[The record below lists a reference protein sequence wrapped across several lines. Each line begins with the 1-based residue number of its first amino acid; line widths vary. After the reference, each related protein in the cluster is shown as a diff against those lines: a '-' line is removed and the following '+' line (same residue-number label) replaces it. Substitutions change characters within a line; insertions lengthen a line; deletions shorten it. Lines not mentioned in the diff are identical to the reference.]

1 MTSHAMRETA
11 QTKEAFKAPAKLH
24 YASASP
30 FVRKVMAS
38 AIELGL
44 DGQFVLEPA
53 ANPTMPTV
61 RNPAIAAD
69 NPLSK
74 VPTLV
79 LADGERLYD
88 SIVICEYLDAV
99 DGRHKLFPASGMARW
114 RALRTNALAD
124 GILDAGVLVRL
135 ERVRPED
142 KRWGDWI
149 DGQLYKI
156 NGSLDLL
163 ESNFESWS
171 RGFDVGHIAVSCAL
185 QWLEFREILDNPH
198 KGRDQL
204 YAWHKE
210 FLKRPSMAQTK
221 PA

>member
-1 MTSHAMRETA
+1 MTLRAMEGPA
-11 QTKEAFKAPAKLH
+11 NVAPALQFPAKLH

-44 DGQFVLEPA
+44 DGYLTLEPA
-53 ANPTMPTV
+53 ANPTIPTI

-79 LADGERLYD
+79 LSDGERLFD
-88 SIVICEYLDAV
+88 SIVICEYLDEII
-99 DGRHKLFPASGMARW
+99 GENKLFPRSGISRW

-124 GILDAGVLVRL
+124 GILDAGVAVRL
-135 ERVRPED
+135 ERMRPQE
-142 KRWGDWI
+142 KRWGEWI
-149 DGQLYKI
+149 DGQLLKI
-156 NGSLDLL
+156 DGSLDLL
-163 ESNFESWS
+163 ESSFSTWS
-171 RGFDVGHIAVSCAL
+171 EGLNIGCIAVSCAL
-185 QWLEFREILDNPH
+185 QWLEFRGIVENPR
-198 KGRDQL
+198 KGRERL
-204 YAWHKE
+204 YAWQDD
-210 FLKRPSMAQTK
+210 FLKRPSMARTK

>member
-1 MTSHAMRETA
+1 MKSQAA
-11 QTKEAFKAPAKLH
+11 QQTDHTNDKFRDLAKLH

-30 FVRKVMAS
+30 YVRKVMAS

-44 DGQFVLEPA
+44 DGRFTLEPA
-53 ANPTMPTV
+53 ANPTLPTV

-79 LADGERLYD
+79 FADGERLYD

-99 DGRHKLFPASGMARW
+99 DGQHKLFPASGMARW

-124 GILDAGVLVRL
+124 GILEAGVSVRL

-142 KRWGDWI
+142 KRWSDWI
-149 DGQLYKI
+149 DGQLFKI
-156 NGSLDLL
+156 NGSLDVL
-163 ESNFESWS
+163 ESSFTSWS
-171 RGFDVGHIAVSCAL
+171 SGLNIGHIAVSCAL
-185 QWLEFREILDNPH
+185 QWLEFREIVDNPR
-198 KGRDQL
+198 KGRERL
-204 YAWHKE
+204 YAWHE
-210 FLKRPSMAQTK
+210 DFLKRPSMARTK

>member
-1 MTSHAMRETA
+1 MTSHAIRENAEPTE
-11 QTKEAFKAPAKLH
+11 TFKTPAKLH

-38 AIELGL
+38 AIELCL
-44 DGQFVLEPA
+44 DGHFELEPA
-53 ANPTMPTV
+53 TNPTMPTV
-61 RNPAIAAD
+61 RNPVIAAD

-88 SIVICEYLDAV
+88 SIVICEYLDAM
-99 DGRHKLFPASGMARW
+99 DGRNRLFPASGMARW

-135 ERVRPED
+135 ERVRPEER
-142 KRWGDWI
+142 RWSDWI
-149 DGQLYKI
+149 EGHLFKI

-163 ESNFESWS
+163 ESSFNSWNS
-171 RGFDVGHIAVSCAL
+171 GFNIGHIAVSCAL
-185 QWLEFREILDNPH
+185 QWLEFRAIVDNPR
-198 KGRDQL
+198 KGRDRL
-204 YAWHKE
+204 YTWQDE
-210 FLKRPSMAQTK
+210 FLRRPAMAGTK
-221 PA
+221 PT

>member
-1 MTSHAMRETA
+1 VTTRALRETA
-11 QTKEAFKAPAKLH
+11 QAKERFKVPAKLH

-38 AIELGL
+38 AIELDL
-44 DGQFVLEPA
+44 DEHLALEPA
-53 ANPTMPTV
+53 ANPTLPTV

-79 LADGERLYD
+79 LADGERLFD

-99 DGRHKLFPASGMARW
+99 DGQHRLFPSSGMARW

-124 GILDAGVLVRL
+124 GILEAGVSVRL
-135 ERVRPED
+135 ERLRPED
-142 KRWGDWI
+142 KRWSEWI
-149 DGQLYKI
+149 DGHLFKI
-156 NGSLDLL
+156 DGSLDLL
-163 ESNFESWS
+163 EHSFDSWS
-171 RGFDVGHIAVSCAL
+171 SGLNIGHIALSCAL
-185 QWLEFREILDNPH
+185 QWLEFREIVENPR
-198 KGRDQL
+198 KGRDRL
-204 YAWHKE
+204 YAWHEE
-210 FLKRPSMAQTK
+210 FLKRPSMARTK

>member
-11 QTKEAFKAPAKLH
+11 EVTETFKRPAKLH

-44 DGQFVLEPA
+44 EGHFALEPA

-69 NPLSK
+69 NPLAK

-79 LADGERLYD
+79 LNDGEQLYD
-88 SIVICEYLDAV
+88 SIVICEYLDAM
-99 DGRHKLFPASGMARW
+99 DGRHKLFPASGMDRW

-142 KRWGDWI
+142 KRWSDWI
-149 DGQLYKI
+149 DGQLFKI

-163 ESNFESWS
+163 ENSFSNWS
-171 RGFDVGHIAVSCAL
+171 HGFNIGHIAVSCAL
-185 QWLEFREILDNPH
+185 QWLDFREIVDNPR
-198 KGRDQL
+198 KGRDRL
-204 YAWHKE
+204 YTWHEE
-210 FLKRPSMAQTK
+210 FLKRPSMARTQ

>member
-1 MTSHAMRETA
+1 MQETA
-11 QTKEAFKAPAKLH
+11 LVKERFKVPAKLH

-30 FVRKVMAS
+30 FVRKVMVS
-38 AIELGL
+38 AIELEL
-44 DGQFVLEPA
+44 DGHLDLVPA
-53 ANPTMPTV
+53 ANPTLPTV

-99 DGRHKLFPASGMARW
+99 DGQNKLFPGSGMARW

-135 ERVRPED
+135 ERLRPED
-142 KRWGDWI
+142 KRWSEWI
-149 DGQLYKI
+149 DGQLFKI
-156 NGSLDLL
+156 EGSLDLL
-163 ESNFESWS
+163 ESSFASWS
-171 RGFDVGHIAVSCAL
+171 PGFNIGHIALSCAL
-185 QWLEFREILDNPH
+185 QWLEFREVVDNPR

-204 YAWHKE
+204 YTWQEA
-210 FLKRPSMAQTK
+210 FLKRPSMARTK

>member
-1 MTSHAMRETA
+1 MTA
-11 QTKEAFKAPAKLH
+11 QAKRDAADAPEAFKTSVKLH

-44 DGQFVLEPA
+44 DEHFALEPA

-69 NPLSK
+69 NPLAK

-79 LADGERLYD
+79 LANGERLYD
-88 SIVICEYLDAV
+88 SIVICEYLDAI
-99 DGRHKLFPASGMARW
+99 DGRNRLFPASGMARW

-135 ERVRPED
+135 ERVRPEE
-142 KRWGDWI
+142 KRWSDWI
-149 DGQLYKI
+149 DGQLFKI
-156 NGSLDLL
+156 GGSLDLL
-163 ESNFESWS
+163 ENSFDDWS
-171 RGFDVGHIAVSCAL
+171 PGFHIGHIAVSCAL
-185 QWLEFREILDNPH
+185 QWLEFREITDNPR
-198 KGRDQL
+198 KGRDRL
-204 YAWHKE
+204 YAWHEE
-210 FLKRPSMAQTK
+210 FLKRPSMAHTK